1 MQTYRLWLEADK
13 EIPRFK
19 RLRFA
24 KAEVPIGDVLRKG
37 IHPWQGDQMCPSLK
51 DKVLEVLNAED
62 MKPAEFEKQGYCCE
76 LSRPGENDY
85 YNYNDHSC
93 KFEKTLKSIAEH
105 VCFVEALTYQDLLS
119 IAWER
124 IRRLWSRRLAHT
136 FLNSAQPGFEAMRAF
151 LKKKNP
157 EVKISSYADFDCYP
171 LDQILKPEDFAQED
185 TIVIREG
192 IPDTN
197 FRSSAFI
204 ERVADERGFLRL
216 TTGIRHFQL
225 TCTCGGPNFAGSV
238 DYNCERSGE
247 TIRFRPILS
256 RNGSREAAK
265 EFARRW
271 RMGAGRY
278 CFAADIERLDRMV
291 QQDQCVLTFPS
302 LRYDGPREAGVSH
315 ADVAAY
321 KTPRF
326 ALGHYFTSSDSGETL
341 RRALQHNGVSMTG
354 RKEELVDKLAR
365 LAAKTY
371 EKVKPRLDDYFA
383 KRRFIRVERGSEGQ
397 HFPLLEGYDIR
408 HLLLTM
414 YVMKHLRGNVILE
427 ASHENDTYDSYSI
440 ARALV
445 SRQVS
450 LKGAFLLVE

>member
-24 KAEVPIGDVLRKG
+24 KTEVPIGDVLRKG

-51 DKVLEVLNAED
+51 DKVLEVLNAEE

-85 YNYNDHSC
+85 YNYNDRSC
-93 KFEKTLKSIAEH
+93 KFEKTLRTISEH

-157 EVKISSYADFDCYP
+157 EVKISSYADFDSYP
-171 LDQILKPEDFAQED
+171 LDQILSPADFAQED

-216 TTGIRHFQL
+216 TSGIRHFQL

-247 TIRFRPILS
+247 AIRFRPILS

-265 EFARRW
+265 GFAKRW
-271 RMGAGRY
+271 RMGGGRY

-302 LRYDGPREAGVSH
+302 LRYDGPREPQVSH

-326 ALGHYFTSSDSGETL
+326 ALGHYLTSSDSGETL
-341 RRALQHNGVSMTG
+341 RRVLQHNGVSMTG

-383 KRRFIRVERGSEGQ
+383 KRRFVRVERGSDGQ

-427 ASHENDTYDSYSI
+427 ASHENDTYDSYAI